1 MRRILAVLLMLGLVQ
16 VSFGQ
21 LSGALSGAYVSATYH
36 IVGDISVS
44 SGDLVDLAPGT
55 IFTFDGPYRFHIEG
69 TLVAVASDAN
79 RIIFTS
85 TDPQQTYWSGLRF
98 INPTSSGSQ
107 LKWCEIEY
115 GHAQGASPHN
125 NGGGVYCEWSS
136 PSFDR
141 CIIRNNTADNYGGGV
156 YVFGSIVSPTFES
169 CHIYSNLATLG
180 GGGVACDSC
189 GGTFTNCFIYDNL
202 SGNDGGGVLSLNSL
216 APANPGVPVFEFCT
230 ISSNSATNHGAGVSC
245 WGASPTFS
253 STIISFSNGEG
264 IYFLASDT
272 SEVYHCDIYGN
283 TGGDIMFYDNDPAHG
298 PPNLGT
304 ISTTNSNGDPCDTY
318 YNISFDPAFVN
329 LAMYD
334 MHLTDVSRC
343 IGAGHCTI
351 YPAYDFEG
359 DSRPDP
365 AGTCSDIGADESPQ
379 AFPPIIGLVI
389 SIDGTDADLNWPAH
403 PIASA
408 YDIYGSTEPFVTGTW
423 LAQVW
428 APTSTWT
435 DVNASITRPSPYFYY
450 ITVSN

>member
-1 MRRILAVLLMLGLVQ
+1 MRRILAILLMLGFVQ

-21 LSGALSGAYVSATYH
+21 LSGPLSGIYGPGTYH
-36 IVGDISVS
+36 VVGDILVL
-44 SGDLVDLAPGT
+44 SGDVAQLQPGT
-55 IFTFDGPYRFHIEG
+55 TFLFDGPFRFHIEG
-69 TLVAVASDAN
+69 TLDAVGNDAEH
-79 RIIFTS
+79 IIFTA
-85 TDPQQTYWSGLRF
+85 TEPQSPWRGLRF
-98 INPTSSGSQ
+98 INSASSGSQ

-115 GHAQGASPHN
+115 GHAQGTSPHN
-125 NGGGVYCEWSS
+125 NGGGIYCEWSS

-156 YVFGSIVSPTFES
+156 YVFGSTVSPTFES
-169 CHIYSNLATLG
+169 CHIYSNSATG

-189 GGTFTNCFIYDNL
+189 GGTFTNCFIYDN
-202 SGNDGGGVLSLNSL
+202 SSNDGGGVLSLLSL

-245 WGASPTFS
+245 WGASPKFS

-264 IYFLASDT
+264 IYFLASDE
-272 SEVYHCDIYGN
+272 SVVHHCDIYGN
-283 TGGDIMFYDNDPAHG
+283 SGGDIVFYDNDPTHG

-318 YNISFDPAFVN
+318 YNISFDPEFVN
-329 LAMYD
+329 PPLTD

-351 YPAYDFEG
+351 YPPYDFEG

-389 SIDGTDADLNWPAH
+389 SISGGDAVLNWPAH

-408 YDIYGSTEPFVTGTW
+408 YDIYGSTEPFVAGTW
-423 LAQVW
+423 LARVW
-428 APTSTWT
+428 TPTSTWT
-435 DVNASITRPSPYFYY
+435 DVNAAITRPSPYFYY